1 MRSDEQPGDDKDG
14 GSPMAI
20 DVMLPY
26 YGDVDHFKKAV
37 DSVLAQTYADFRLM
51 VVDDGYPDPEPAR
64 YMGESA
70 ARRTRRISAPTATT
84 ASAWAW

>member
-1 MRSDEQPGDDKDG
+1 MRSDDQPGDDKDG

-64 YMGESA
+64 YLGEIA
-70 ARRTRRISAPTATT
+70 ARDSRVT
-84 ASAWAW
+84 